1 MAKTRKIYRD
11 SGSGRFTKKA
21 NVTKRPKSTET
32 ETVPMRRRKK

>member
-32 ETVPMRRRKK
+32 ETVPVRRHKK